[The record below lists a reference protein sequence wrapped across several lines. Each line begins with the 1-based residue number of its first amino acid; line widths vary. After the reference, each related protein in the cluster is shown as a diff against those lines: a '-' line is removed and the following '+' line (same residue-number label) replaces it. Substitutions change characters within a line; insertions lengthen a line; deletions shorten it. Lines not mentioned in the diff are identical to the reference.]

1 MTSLSW
7 PLWHCLCAIL
17 YDSTLQW
24 KPDTEA
30 TNNRLLLRKYRE
42 MSWLCVFVSSR
53 RWCTSGTDTQ
63 SSASTRT
70 WLRECWKRW
79 KRPKKTLKDVQVM
92 SLFGRGGDL
101 GGRDWKDLFYICNKM
116 NMLSEV
122 SSPQLHALMHC
133 SCRVLAERAV
143 KFCVF
148 IFSFLQEMSLL

>member
-1 MTSLSW
+1 MTLLSW
-7 PLWHCLCAIL
+7 PLSHCLCAIL
-17 YDSTLQW
+17 YYSTLQW

-30 TNNRLLLRKYRE
+30 TYNRLLLRKYRE

-79 KRPKKTLKDVQVM
+79 KRPMKTLKDVQVM
-92 SLFGRGGDL
+92 TSLFGRGQ
-101 GGRDWKDLFYICNKM
+101 DWKDLFYICNKM

-143 KFCVF
+143 KFDV
-148 IFSFLQEMSLL
+148 SFLQEMSLL